1 MEFFMTLIKRSD
13 VRRHLSTK
21 SRENREVR
29 RPYGVDNP
37 APGTAVPVAVPAV
50 ATDEVPAVMPG
61 RKTSG
66 K

>member
-50 ATDEVPAVMPG
+50 ATDEVPAVVPG
-61 RKTSG
+61 HKTS
-66 K
+66 KN